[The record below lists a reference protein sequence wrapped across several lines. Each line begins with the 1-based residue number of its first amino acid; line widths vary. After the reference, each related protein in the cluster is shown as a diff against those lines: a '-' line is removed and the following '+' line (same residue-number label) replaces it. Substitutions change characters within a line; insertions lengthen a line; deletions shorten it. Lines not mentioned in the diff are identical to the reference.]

1 MGTAGKAFEALQ
13 AGRKAIKQGREYHGK
28 GQEILQGVRDA
39 HGKFQEFN
47 KTAQS
52 FGIDLS
58 KDASNIHNSRGQFQR
73 GAKGYARG
81 CFCGFWTILKAQA
94 KKYITYVL
102 SLLVFAFIAL
112 GLVCFLIAVLSH
124 HSHLQLLTLT
134 TKEMVGNHATKGGNV
149 TRVEEIVDYNI
160 YLLHYCVTGLT
171 TAAEKTFRIT
181 NGCHHARQALY
192 DHILP
197 ALSSTIVP
205 PLPGKDVLRPTAE
218 IHTLFKHYAYISFCL
233 YILDIILLPIVA
245 VVFIWWFISTLTP
258 WNRTFRLVLCFFIS
272 TLLAPAVLQT
282 LLIYRVVH
290 ILKHDIDFTK
300 SYLDIS
306 VKHGFLYM
314 ILAHSFW
321 CTLLF
326 NLILFRLIDWLR
338 NKRKTRKLDQTQ
350 ASYQAQNSQDSSDF
364 HEGNG
369 GVENT
374 SYDTQSFEMKKM
386 PPPKDSKDIASIAR
400 KPVELQCDNVDISY
414 GNGDLGEGNLRS
426 NIDFI
431 HENRKNNRDY
441 MGGRGI

>member
-1 MGTAGKAFEALQ
+1 MGTAGKAFEAFQ
-13 AGRKAIKQGREYHGK
+13 AGRKAIEQGREYHGK
-28 GQEILQGVRDA
+28 GQEILKGVRDA
-39 HGKFQEFN
+39 HGKFQEVN

-52 FGIDLS
+52 FGIDLP
-58 KDASNIHNSRGQFQR
+58 KDASNIHNNRGQFQK

-134 TKEMVGNHATKGGNV
+134 TKETVVNHATKGGND
-149 TRVEEIVDYNI
+149 TRGEEIVDYNI

-171 TAAEKTFRIT
+171 TAAEDMFQIT
-181 NGCHHARQALY
+181 NGCHHSKQALH
-192 DHILP
+192 DLILP
-197 ALSSTIVP
+197 ALSSTIIP
-205 PLPGKDVLRPTAE
+205 PLPGKNISGPSAE
-218 IHTLFKHYAYISFCL
+218 IQTLFKHYGYISFCL

-258 WNRTFRLVLCFFIS
+258 WKLTFRLVLCFFIS

-314 ILAHSFW
+314 ILAHFFW

-338 NKRKTRKLDQTQ
+338 NKRKTRKLNQTQ
-350 ASYQAQNSQDSSDF
+350 ASYQAQNSQDSSGF
-364 HEGNG
+364 HEGNDR
-369 GVENT
+369 VDNNL
-374 SYDTQSFEMKKM
+374 YDPQSFEMKKM
-386 PPPKDSKDIASIAR
+386 PPPKDSKDRTSIAQ
-400 KPVELQCDNVDISY
+400 KPVGLQYDNVDISY
-414 GNGDLGEGNLRS
+414 GNGDLGEGNLRRD
-426 NIDFI
+426 IDFI
-431 HENRKNNRDY
+431 HENRKNNGGY
-441 MGGRGI
+441 MG

>member
-28 GQEILQGVRDA
+28 GQEILKGAREV
-39 HGKFQEFN
+39 HGKFQEVN

-58 KDASNIHNSRGQFQR
+58 KDASNIHNNRGQFKK

-81 CFCGFWTILKAQA
+81 CFCGFWTILKSQA
-94 KKYITYVL
+94 KKCITYVL
-102 SLLVFAFIAL
+102 SLLVFAFIAI

-124 HSHLQLLTLT
+124 HPHLQLLTLT
-134 TKEMVGNHATKGGNV
+134 TKEMVVNHTAKGGNV
-149 TRVEEIVDYNI
+149 TRVKEIVDYKI

-171 TAAEKTFRIT
+171 TEVEEMFQIT
-181 NGCHHARQALY
+181 NGCHHSKQALY
-192 DHILP
+192 EYILP
-197 ALSSTIVP
+197 ILSSTITP
-205 PLPGKDVLRPTAE
+205 PLAIKDIPGTTE
-218 IHTLFKHYAYISFCL
+218 IQSLFKHYGYFSFCL
-233 YILDIILLPIVA
+233 YILDTILLPIVA

-258 WNRTFRLVLCFFIS
+258 WKRTFRLVLCFFIS

-306 VKHGFLYM
+306 IKHGFLYM
-314 ILAHSFW
+314 ILAHFFW

-338 NKRKTRKLDQTQ
+338 NKRKTRKLGQTQ
-350 ASYQAQNSQDSSDF
+350 ASYQAQNSQNSSGF
-364 HEGNG
+364 HEGND
-369 GVENT
+369 GVDNT

-386 PPPKDSKDIASIAR
+386 PPPKDSKDITSIAR
-400 KPVELQCDNVDISY
+400 KPMGLQYDNVDMNY
-414 GNGDLGEGNLRS
+414 GNGDLGEENLRR

-431 HENRKNNRDY
+431 HENRKE
-441 MGGRGI
+441 

>member
-28 GQEILQGVRDA
+28 GQEILKGAREV
-39 HGKFQEFN
+39 HGKFQEVN

-52 FGIDLS
+52 FGIDIS
-58 KDASNIHNSRGQFQR
+58 KDASNIHNNRGQFKK

-81 CFCGFWTILKAQA
+81 CFCGFWTILKSQA

-102 SLLVFAFIAL
+102 SLLVFAFIAI

-124 HSHLQLLTLT
+124 HPHLQLLTLT
-134 TKEMVGNHATKGGNV
+134 TKETVVNHTTNGGNV
-149 TRVEEIVDYNI
+149 TRVEEIVDYKI

-171 TAAEKTFRIT
+171 TEVEEMFQIT
-181 NGCHHARQALY
+181 NGCHHSKQALY
-192 DHILP
+192 EYILP
-197 ALSSTIVP
+197 ILSATITP
-205 PLPGKDVLRPTAE
+205 PLAVKDIPGTTE
-218 IHTLFKHYAYISFCL
+218 IQTLFKHYGYFSFCL
-233 YILDIILLPIVA
+233 YILDTILLPIVA

-258 WNRTFRLVLCFFIS
+258 WKRTFRLVLCFFIS

-306 VKHGFLYM
+306 IKHGFLYM
-314 ILAHSFW
+314 ILAHFFW

-338 NKRKTRKLDQTQ
+338 NKRKTRKLGQTQ
-350 ASYQAQNSQDSSDF
+350 ASYQAQSSQDSSGF
-364 HEGNG
+364 HEGND
-369 GVENT
+369 GVDNT

-386 PPPKDSKDIASIAR
+386 PPPKDSKDITSIAR
-400 KPVELQCDNVDISY
+400 KPVGLQYDNVDMNY
-414 GNGDLGEGNLRS
+414 GNGDLGEGNPRR

-431 HENRKNNRDY
+431 HENRKNNRDCT
-441 MGGRGI
+441 GERRT

>member
-28 GQEILQGVRDA
+28 GQEILKGAWEVHD
-39 HGKFQEFN
+39 KFQEVN

-52 FGIDLS
+52 FGIDLQ
-58 KDASNIHNSRGQFQR
+58 KDASNIHNNRGQFKK
-73 GAKGYARG
+73 GARGYARG
-81 CFCGFWTILKAQA
+81 FICGFWTILKAQA

-134 TKEMVGNHATKGGNV
+134 TKETVVNHATKGENV

-171 TAAEKTFRIT
+171 TVAEQKFNMT
-181 NGCHHARQALY
+181 NGCHHSKQALH
-192 DHILP
+192 DLILP
-197 ALSSTIVP
+197 ALSTTIIL
-205 PLPGKDVLRPTAE
+205 PLSEKNISGPTAE
-218 IHTLFKHYAYISFCL
+218 IQTLFKHYGYISFCL

-245 VVFIWWFISTLTP
+245 VVFIWWFIATLTP
-258 WNRTFRLVLCFFIS
+258 WKRTFRLVLYLFTF
-272 TLLAPAVLQT
+272 TLLVPAVIQT

-290 ILKHDIDFTK
+290 ILKNDIDFTK
-300 SYLDIS
+300 SNLDIS

-314 ILAHSFW
+314 IIAHFFW

-338 NKRKTRKLDQTQ
+338 NKRKARTLGQTQ
-350 ASYQAQNSQDSSDF
+350 ASYQAQNSQDSSGF
-364 HEGNG
+364 HEGNDG
-369 GVENT
+369 IDNT
-374 SYDTQSFEMKKM
+374 LYDNQSFEMKKM
-386 PPPKDSKDIASIAR
+386 PPPKDSKDTTSITR
-400 KPVELQCDNVDISY
+400 KPVGLQYDNIDINH
-414 GNGDLGEGNLRS
+414 GNGDLAEGNPRR
-426 NIDFI
+426 NIDFV

-441 MGGRGI
+441 MGERGV

>member
-1 MGTAGKAFEALQ
+1 MGTAGKAFEAFQ

-28 GQEILQGVRDA
+28 GQEILKGVREV
-39 HGKFQEFN
+39 HGKFQEVN

-52 FGIDLS
+52 FGIDLP
-58 KDASNIHNSRGQFQR
+58 KDASNIHNNHGQFQK

-81 CFCGFWTILKAQA
+81 CFCGFWTILKGQA

-134 TKEMVGNHATKGGNV
+134 TKETEVNHATKGENV
-149 TRVEEIVDYNI
+149 TRVEEIVDYKI

-171 TAAEKTFRIT
+171 TAAEEKFQIT
-181 NGCHHARQALY
+181 NGCHHAKQALH

-197 ALSSTIVP
+197 ALSFTIIP
-205 PLPGKDVLRPTAE
+205 PLSGKNISGPTAE
-218 IHTLFKHYAYISFCL
+218 IQTLFKHYGYISFCL

-245 VVFIWWFISTLTP
+245 AVFIWWFISTLTP
-258 WNRTFRLVLCFFIS
+258 WKRTFRLVLCFFTS

-282 LLIYRVVH
+282 LLIYRAVH

-300 SYLDIS
+300 SNLDIS

-314 ILAHSFW
+314 ILAHFFW
-321 CTLLF
+321 CILLF

-338 NKRKTRKLDQTQ
+338 NKRRTRKLGQNQ
-350 ASYQAQNSQDSSDF
+350 ASYQAQNSQDSSGF
-364 HEGNG
+364 HEGNH
-369 GVENT
+369 GVDNT
-374 SYDTQSFEMKKM
+374 LYDTQSFEMKKM
-386 PPPKDSKDIASIAR
+386 PP
-400 KPVELQCDNVDISY
+400 
-414 GNGDLGEGNLRS
+414 
-426 NIDFI
+426 
-431 HENRKNNRDY
+431 
-441 MGGRGI
+441 